1 MRLLATLALAAVA
14 AGCAGAA
21 PRATIDPALAR
32 AEALVARGDY
42 GGALA
47 AYDQFLDLHPAHTGA
62 RTARDTVAQVLAM
75 RQDVA
80 RLREELASRDREL
93 GRMRE
98 ELAAVRQE
106 LQARQVEAERLR
118 GDLERLKQIDLK
130 PERRRP

>member
-1 MRLLATLALAAVA
+1 MRILLALILAAFA

-21 PRATIDPALAR
+21 AWSTIDPTLAR

-47 AYDQFLDLHPAHTGA
+47 AYDQFLGRYPTHTGV
-62 RTARDTVAQVLAM
+62 RTARDAVAQVLAM

-80 RLREELASRDREL
+80 RLRDELTSRDREL

-106 LQARQVEAERLR
+106 LQARQAEAERLR

-130 PERRRP
+130 PERKRP